1 MSFKLQRSLTAIL
14 FLIVLVVG
22 VLYLALG
29 YRGNVRST
37 VASVLRG
44 EGDAPVEDLFSLSDR
59 IQAATGRVEQSLIDT
74 LDRDRFFIESYGL
87 VQRLMGRQVMED
99 TEAQYT
105 VARLSNGAL
114 TFVDP
119 NAVYSDPTQRAQALI
134 RFRDRLTEKLD
145 IPLLYVQAPQ
155 KASVY
160 ASAALP
166 DGLYDYGDDHA
177 DALLTALKEADIDT
191 LDLRPVFAQTGQY
204 DELFFRT
211 DHHWTPEGAFLAWQ
225 TVAEALERDYSFT
238 IDDAS
243 TDLDCWEVETLEDL
257 FLGSQ
262 GKRVGPL
269 YAGMDDFELWSPKEE
284 GHYQYI
290 AFSQGYDR
298 TGSFETSL
306 LFPERLDETDPYKAN
321 PYTYY
326 SGGDYSF
333 TRMKNLDD
341 PDGPTIVLLRDSFAC
356 TFAPFMA
363 TGFGEVVT
371 IDLRYFHD
379 DLMEYISWV
388 GADMVVFLYS
398 PGSVKL
404 DTMFTFDPPVQ
415 QEVSAP

>member
-1 MSFKLQRSLTAIL
+1 MSFKLQRSLTALL
-14 FLIVLVVG
+14 FLAVLFVG
-22 VLYLALG
+22 VVYLALG
-29 YRGNVRST
+29 YRGNLRST
-37 VASVLRG
+37 VASIIHA
-44 EGDAPVEDLFSLSDR
+44 EGDTTPSDLFELSDQ
-59 IQAATGRVEQSLIDT
+59 IKGATERVEQSLTDT

-87 VQRLMGRQVMED
+87 VQRLMGRRVMED
-99 TEAQYT
+99 AEAQYT
-105 VARLSNGAL
+105 VARLSDGSL
-114 TFVDP
+114 TFADP
-119 NAVYSDPTQRAQALI
+119 DAVYSAPTQRAQALI
-134 RFRDRLTEKLD
+134 EFRDRLTETLD

-160 ASAALP
+160 SDATLP
-166 DGLYDYGDDHA
+166 SGLYDYGDDHA
-177 DALLTALKEADIDT
+177 DALLTALNEANIDT
-191 LDLRPVFAQTGQY
+191 LDLRPVFADTGRY
-204 DELFFRT
+204 GELFFRT

-225 TVAEALERDYSFT
+225 TVAEALETDYGFT
-238 IDDAS
+238 IDDTS
-243 TDLDCWEVETLEDL
+243 TDPDCWEVETLEDV

-262 GKRVGPL
+262 GKRVGSL

-306 LFPERLDETDPYKAN
+306 LFPERLEESDPYKAN

-333 TRMKNLDD
+333 TRMKDLDD

-363 TGFGEVVT
+363 TGLGEVVT

-404 DTMFTFDPPVQ
+404 DTMFTFAPPVQ

>member
-1 MSFKLQRSLTAIL
+1 MSLKLQRTLTAIL
-14 FLIVLVVG
+14 FLLVLTIGVV
-22 VLYLALG
+22 YLALG
-29 YRGNVRST
+29 YRGNLRST
-37 VASVLRG
+37 AASILRG

-59 IQAATGRVEQSLIDT
+59 IQAATGRMEKSLTDT
-74 LDRDRFFIESYGL
+74 LDRDRMFIESYGL
-87 VQRLMGRQVMED
+87 MQKLLGRRIVED
-99 TEAQYT
+99 VESQYAVAQ
-105 VARLSNGAL
+105 LSNGAL
-114 TFVDP
+114 TFADP
-119 NAVYSDPTQRAQALI
+119 DADYSDPAHRAEALAE
-134 RFRDRLTEKLD
+134 FRERLTKKLN

-160 ASAALP
+160 ADATLP
-166 DGLYDYGDDHA
+166 DGLSDFGDCYA
-177 DALLTALKEADIDT
+177 DDLLTALDGYDIDT
-191 LDLRPVFAQTGQY
+191 LDLRPAFAETGRY

-225 TVAEALERDYSFT
+225 SVAEVLETDYGFS
-238 IDDAS
+238 IAHAA
-243 TDLDCWEVETLEDL
+243 TDRTQWQVDRLENV

-262 GKRVGPL
+262 GKRVGSL
-269 YAGMDDFELWSPKEE
+269 YSGMDDFELWSPKQ
-284 GHYQYI
+284 GGQFRYTVPI
-290 AFSQGYDR
+290 MAFDR

-306 LFPERLDETDPYKAN
+306 LFPERLEETDPYKAN

-333 TRMKNLDD
+333 ARMKNLDN
-341 PDGPTIVLLRDSFAC
+341 PEGPTIVLLRDSFSC

-398 PGSVKL
+398 PGSIKL
-404 DTMFTFDPPVQ
+404 DSMFTFTPP
-415 QEVSAP
+415 A